1 MKNVRNRIQANVFIK
16 TIVALTLLSLSIG
29 ISSATPMTFFGE
41 DIGLGEMTPLTSH
54 PNADA
59 ARDSFLA
66 HLVNPGVEDLEDFE
80 DETEAPLSVDF
91 GTAGTATLQG
101 SGYVNEGANN
111 VGRYPIS
118 GNNYWEGSSQFY
130 LEFTEP
136 QVAFGF
142 YGIDVGDYNGQLTIT
157 YEDGTT
163 ETLTVP
169 HETNTM
175 GGTVIYF
182 GFIDVDHPFVKVTF
196 GNTAE
201 GTDYFGFDDFT
212 IGTRGQVIIE
222 DPTNIPEFPTVAL
235 PMVAIIGLALFFQR
249 RKE

>member
-1 MKNVRNRIQANVFIK
+1 M
-16 TIVALTLLSLSIG
+16 ALTLLSLSLG
-29 ISSATPMTFFGE
+29 ISAAAPMTFFGE
-41 DIGLGEMTPLTSH
+41 DTGLGEGTPLTSH
-54 PNADA
+54 PNADE
-59 ARDSFLA
+59 ARDNFLA
-66 HLVNPGVEDLEDFE
+66 HLVNPGVEDLESFSHG
-80 DETEAPLSVDF
+80 TSAPLSVNF
-91 GTAGTATLQG
+91 GVAGTATLQG
-101 SGYVNEGANN
+101 TGSVYEGATN

-118 GNNYWEGSSQFY
+118 GSKYWEASSDFY
-130 LEFTEP
+130 LEFTDP

-157 YEDGTT
+157 YEDGTS

-169 HETNTM
+169 HKTNTM

-196 GNTAE
+196 GNTAS

-212 IGTRGQVIIE
+212 IGTIGQVIIE

-235 PMVAIIGLALFFQR
+235 PMIAIIGLALFFQR